1 MAAQPP
7 TGERMV
13 RAHHNRGQ
21 ARVTVMESGTIVASV
36 HSRYV
41 TTLGVG
47 EGLDVG
53 IHMTETQ
60 ARELLTVLQ
69 EALGSVVQH

>member
-1 MAAQPP
+1 MSTPQAQPP

-13 RAHHNRGQ
+13 RSHFDHGL

-69 EALGSVVQH
+69 EALA

>member
-1 MAAQPP
+1 MSAQPP

-13 RAHHNRGQ
+13 RAHHDHGQ
-21 ARVTVMESGTIVASV
+21 ARVTVMESGVIVAAV

-41 TTLGVG
+41 TTLAHG

-53 IHMTETQ
+53 LHLSREQ
-60 ARELLTVLQ
+60 AADLIAVLQ
-69 EALGSVVQH
+69 EALS